1 MVSVFN
7 SILRFVMLSGL
18 IAFAATQAASAQTIN
33 GVGFG
38 DSLMA
43 GYQLP
48 KGDGFT
54 DQLQVALQE
63 AGYDVAIANAGVS
76 GDTTSGGRE
85 RLDWSV
91 PDTTDF
97 VILELGANDALRGIS
112 PDITRANLTAMIK
125 RFDERGID
133 VILVGILAPPNMGS
147 DYGAAFNPIYADLAK
162 QFDVPLYDFFLD
174 GVITRPELMLDD
186 GIHPNA
192 EGVAEMVRRFM
203 PLITDYLDGRQS

>member
-1 MVSVFN
+1 MV
-7 SILRFVMLSGL
+7 RFVMLSGL
-18 IAFAATQAASAQTIN
+18 IGLAATVATKAETLT

-54 DQLQVALQE
+54 DQLQAALQE
-63 AGYDVAIANAGVS
+63 AGYDVTIANAGVS
-76 GDTTSGGRE
+76 GDTSSGGRE

-91 PDTTDF
+91 PDDADF

-112 PDITRANLTAMIK
+112 PDITRANLTAMIE

-147 DYGAAFNPIYADLAK
+147 DYGAAFNPIYADLAE

-174 GVITRPELMLDD
+174 GVITEPALMLDD

-203 PLITDYLDGRQS
+203 PLITGYLDSRQN

>member
-1 MVSVFN
+1 M
-7 SILRFVMLSGL
+7 
-18 IAFAATQAASAQTIN
+18 AAAIGPIRAQTIT

-43 GYQLP
+43 GYELAN
-48 KGDGFT
+48 GEGFT
-54 DQLQVALQE
+54 GQLEAALRQD
-63 AGYDVAIANAGVS
+63 GYDITIVNAGVS

-91 PDTTDF
+91 ADGTDF

-112 PDITRANLTAMIK
+112 PDITRANLTAMLK
-125 RFDERGID
+125 RFDERDID
-133 VILVGILAPPNMGS
+133 VILVGMLAPPNMGS
-147 DYGAAFNPIYADLAK
+147 DYSAQFNAIYGDLAR

-174 GVITRPELMLDD
+174 GVITKPELMLDD

-192 EGVAEMVRRFM
+192 EGVAEMVRLFL
-203 PLITDYLDGRQS
+203 PVVTAYLEAHD

>member
-1 MVSVFN
+1 MVSKFN
-7 SILRFVMLSGL
+7 SMVRFVMLSGL
-18 IAFAATQAASAQTIN
+18 VGLTAATAVKAETLNA
-33 GVGFG
+33 VGFG

-54 DQLQVALQE
+54 DQLQAALQE
-63 AGYDVAIANAGVS
+63 AGYDVTIANAGVS

-91 PDTTDF
+91 PDDADF

-112 PDITRANLTAMIK
+112 PDITRANLTAMIE

-147 DYGAAFNPIYADLAK
+147 DYGAAFNPIYADLAE

-174 GVITRPELMLDD
+174 GVITEPALMLDD

-203 PLITDYLDGRQS
+203 PLITNYLDNRQG